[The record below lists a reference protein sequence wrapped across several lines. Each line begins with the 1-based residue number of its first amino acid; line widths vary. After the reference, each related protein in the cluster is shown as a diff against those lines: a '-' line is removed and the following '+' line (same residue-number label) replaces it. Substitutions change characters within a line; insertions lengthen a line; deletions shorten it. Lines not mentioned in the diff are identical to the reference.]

1 MKVLYFHQHF
11 STRGGSTGT
20 RSYSMARA
28 LVSHGHE
35 VTMVCGSS
43 RSADTGL
50 TGPVV
55 GGVRRGLVD
64 GIRVIELSLP
74 YSNHDGFLRRTATFL
89 RFALRSAWI
98 AVREPCDL
106 VFATSTPLTA
116 GVPGIAAKV
125 LRGRRFVFEVRDL
138 WPELPKA
145 MGVIRNPV
153 VLAMMSL
160 LEWTCYR
167 AADRCIGLAPGIV
180 DGIARRGFPRE
191 RIDMIPNAA
200 DLDLF
205 SHSRS
210 EDPGAARPVR
220 AAFTGTHGLANGL
233 DALLDAALELQRRGN
248 RSVHIDLIGDGKL
261 KPALQERASADGLRN
276 VEFHEPMP
284 KLALASRL
292 AGTDIGLMVLAN
304 VPAFYYGTSPNKFF
318 DYLASGMPV
327 VCNYPGWIADLIV
340 RHDCGIAVPPDNPG
354 AFADALQAL
363 ASDSARRR
371 QMGRNARR
379 LAGEFDRAG
388 LARCFVRALEAA
400 A

>member
-1 MKVLYFHQHF
+1 MRVLYFHQHF

-28 LVSHGHE
+28 LVERGHQ
-35 VTMVCGSS
+35 VTMICGSS
-43 RSADTGL
+43 RGADTGL
-50 TGPVV
+50 SSQVV
-55 GGVRRGLVD
+55 RGARSGMVD

-116 GVPGIAAKV
+116 GVPGIVAKV

-167 AADRCIGLAPGIV
+167 AADRCVGLAPGIV
-180 DGIARRGFPRE
+180 DGIARRGFARE

-205 SHSRS
+205 ASTRR
-210 EDPGAARPVR
+210 EDPGEARPVR
-220 AAFTGTHGLANGL
+220 AAFTGTHGIANGL
-233 DALLDAALELQRRGN
+233 DALLDAAVVLERRGD
-248 RSVHIDLIGDGKL
+248 RSVRIDLIGDGKL
-261 KPALQERASADGLRN
+261 KRALQDRAAADGLHN

-292 AGTDIGLMVLAN
+292 AETHIGLMVLAN

-318 DYLASGMPV
+318 DYLASGLPV
-327 VCNYPGWIADLIV
+327 VCNYPGWVADLIS
-340 RHDCGIAVPPDNPG
+340 RHECGIAVPPCNPE
-354 AFADALQAL
+354 ALADALQVL
-363 ASDSARRR
+363 TSDPATRR

-379 LAGEFDRAG
+379 LAREFDRAA
-388 LARCFVRALEAA
+388 LARRFVRALESAA
-400 A
+400 